1 MPEAG
6 PDPPV
11 RRRGLAAASIGHTQA
26 VNLRIAAGVVAAC
39 LGVILASAPVL
50 SAPAIGLGSDHS
62 VIERAASHASTAK
75 PAAREAARIALYG
88 DSLISEA
95 GQDFAYLAALSGAS
109 VQVHQFPG
117 TSPCNYFTS
126 MATVAQ
132 DWHPTVAELVFTGD
146 VFTTCNGSVL
156 IGSPQYYARYKDEIH
171 TAISIFRAVG
181 AKVVLI
187 GQPADASVKH
197 TKTGKV
203 LNRLYQSI
211 AAASPG
217 VSYDDAGSSVTAK
230 GRFTWRLPCLPH
242 QPCTGPGHTNIVRS
256 PDGVHFCPNGQ
267 TTIVHGFEQCDIYS
281 SGAFRFAS
289 ALLKAALGAS
299 AAGR

>member
-1 MPEAG
+1 M
-6 PDPPV
+6 V
-11 RRRGLAAASIGHTQA
+11 SIGHTQA

-39 LGVILASAPVL
+39 LGAILAAAPVP
-50 SAPAIGLGSDHS
+50 SSRATGLGFDHS
-62 VIERAASHASTAK
+62 VMESAATHVPTAQ
-75 PAAREAARIALYG
+75 PRPAARIALYG

-95 GQDFAYLAALSGAS
+95 GEDFAYLATLSGAS

-126 MATVAQ
+126 MAAVAQ

-146 VFTTCNGSVL
+146 VFTTCNGRL
-156 IGSPQYYARYKDEIH
+156 QIGSPQYYAKYKDEIH
-171 TAISIFRAVG
+171 TAISIFRSVG
-181 AKVVLI
+181 AEVVLI
-187 GQPADASVKH
+187 GQPADASAKH

-203 LNRLYQSI
+203 LNRLYESI
-211 AAASPG
+211 AATSSG

-230 GRFTWRLPCLPH
+230 GGRFTWRLPCLPH
-242 QPCTGPGHTNIVRS
+242 QPCTGPDHTNIVRS

-267 TTIVHGFEQCDIYS
+267 TTVVHGFEQCDIYS

-289 ALLKAALGAS
+289 ALLKAALDAP
-299 AAGR
+299 AGGR